1 MVYYSTVSNNIR
13 LRLDTP
19 CIATTC
25 TGTDKQ
31 GTIAVINTLKYTR
44 YVGNFIVTLS
54 APASTTLLPS

>member
-31 GTIAVINTLKYTR
+31 GTIAVINT
-44 YVGNFIVTLS
+44 
-54 APASTTLLPS
+54 